1 MALQLTTKPSCKPS
15 IRGEIPLSSTFST
28 AQSVKKSP
36 KGPRNQ
42 VSKGMPSSSPAKTS
56 TSSLSLD
63 SVHSGQSSPSIDPNH
78 SQQTPNAAK
87 PPRSDSLET
96 QNQTPV
102 YTPTRDQPSSSR
114 FPPEQRASQSPPVV
128 NLRQNPHQQL
138 NTSPSSLSM
147 LPTGFASLHVGIG
160 SPKLEFG
167 RDWPGTGRRRRE
179 SSLGPEAVEN
189 DRLMRERAAQ
199 EQRRMEESGSGR
211 ENGGRGG
218 YVDRVSGLHSPPG
231 TESDIAP
238 SVEGN
243 HSLSR
248 NDDNVSARYEQQTS
262 PPQQSEYQSPP
273 SRRVPPSSS
282 SHHLSRRTSSY
293 SGSSTTHTPESTARQ
308 SHARQSLSPHKSSA
322 ASMSLSRS
330 SSSTSAA
337 RRSGSVSE
345 QRRAEIFGG
354 SRESPALELSKSQS
368 HSPNQTF
375 GSNGNP
381 SSPKRR
387 AGPPPLDL
395 SPSSDSRGYSPE
407 TNGTSKPQYPP
418 VAYSNKVRESV
429 HRLGSSSPH
438 PQSAETVKP
447 SVQGD
452 DNLEQRQ
459 RGRRQSQGE
468 IMDEKIKEIEEKI
481 AHVRVSP
488 RKRRSIDINSS
499 TTTTPVRENIRKY
512 TPHSHDG
519 GQLQGTE
526 ASPSAASPH
535 VGRSMT
541 RSMDLETA
549 MEMVNR
555 DSPLKHGS
563 YEHEAEEERMK
574 SGERSGGSG
583 SSRPRKALPAD
594 FRNGSFKT
602 ASSQLSN
609 DLAPSTRSR
618 LRQMIDSPA
627 HHHSPSP
634 LSSRFSTTS
643 RLARE
648 YDPVRSPSRASHRI
662 EGLERSSTVS
672 AFRARDPSGYAQRG
686 WSQSMSGLPHSTDA
700 GLHRRGS
707 PRELDRYLPESV
719 LDSPGNRSRYHE
731 RTSTAPNNPTDQEK
745 GTKVRRG
752 VSMLISERDLANAN
766 LDLNRRFN
774 PIAPGDSVSVIG
786 TKSERDT
793 GKGKE
798 KDPLDVIRRLEEQR
812 AESKRRW
819 EHMPRSST
827 SMSSMR
833 DIYRNPYPRMIP
845 ASVDIIRHRRS
856 MEHDAPASPL
866 YGRGGGSRL
875 SMVGPMGLP
884 MPATEPRQK
893 RSLTSLGGRSSASL
907 SLASSSEHGR
917 LLFDAYRSLES
928 KLSQDGLSTEVL
940 GPLGSAAK
948 ASESANTVLQTA
960 LNLVKQISLDA
971 VVDEDSTKVREGYK
985 ALTSLL
991 REAGRASDQNVR
1003 DMTRIMLELPKLLR
1017 HSNGHGMPPSTS
1029 FGSVRPRRSESLAA
1043 LLAHESPRH
1052 SSAGDERPRRW
1063 TPSAASVYSEAGA
1076 YESSPLQNQF
1086 GTSTPRRSFDV
1097 LRASTSIGDSYS
1109 PLSARSSRERERPG
1123 SAMSSLMNKVRNMGL
1138 TPKKGAPSPKSEL
1151 ATIEQSP
1158 DQPPAPQVPMQPYS
1172 LSPLPQ
1178 SSSRSSLA
1186 RSRSSHSSSSRSRS
1200 VSPEKASPAKS
1211 SPERLSA
1218 NILKKKSSVASN
1230 HTVKASFPSLPSTSR
1245 GKPTTAISQ
1254 VTAGDLT
1261 PETNAMLIHPRTT
1274 FGPED
1279 EPNSPMSRFSFRS
1292 SHQRMGS
1299 RDEEGS
1305 ENGDGEIDWTRERR
1319 DSGIESDAVSILE
1332 QNLVSAA
1339 KAREEGQNRKMER
1352 GTEGKREEEG
1362 KTKRM
1367 TDRLKASL
1375 RRSSNKH
1382 SGDV

>member
-1 MALQLTTKPSCKPS
+1 MLLLK
-15 IRGEIPLSSTFST
+15 F
-28 AQSVKKSP
+28 
-36 KGPRNQ
+36 
-42 VSKGMPSSSPAKTS
+42 
-56 TSSLSLD
+56 
-63 SVHSGQSSPSIDPNH
+63 
-78 SQQTPNAAK
+78 TPNA
-87 PPRSDSLET
+87 
-96 QNQTPV
+96 Q
-102 YTPTRDQPSSSR
+102 
-114 FPPEQRASQSPPVV
+114 
-128 NLRQNPHQQL
+128 
-138 NTSPSSLSM
+138 
-147 LPTGFASLHVGIG
+147 
-160 SPKLEFG
+160 
-167 RDWPGTGRRRRE
+167 
-179 SSLGPEAVEN
+179 
-189 DRLMRERAAQ
+189 
-199 EQRRMEESGSGR
+199 
-211 ENGGRGG
+211 
-218 YVDRVSGLHSPPG
+218 
-231 TESDIAP
+231 
-238 SVEGN
+238 
-243 HSLSR
+243 
-248 NDDNVSARYEQQTS
+248 
-262 PPQQSEYQSPP
+262 
-273 SRRVPPSSS
+273 
-282 SHHLSRRTSSY
+282 
-293 SGSSTTHTPESTARQ
+293 
-308 SHARQSLSPHKSSA
+308 
-322 ASMSLSRS
+322 
-330 SSSTSAA
+330 
-337 RRSGSVSE
+337 
-345 QRRAEIFGG
+345 
-354 SRESPALELSKSQS
+354 
-368 HSPNQTF
+368 
-375 GSNGNP
+375 
-381 SSPKRR
+381 
-387 AGPPPLDL
+387 
-395 SPSSDSRGYSPE
+395 
-407 TNGTSKPQYPP
+407 
-418 VAYSNKVRESV
+418 
-429 HRLGSSSPH
+429 
-438 PQSAETVKP
+438 
-447 SVQGD
+447 
-452 DNLEQRQ
+452 
-459 RGRRQSQGE
+459 
-468 IMDEKIKEIEEKI
+468 
-481 AHVRVSP
+481 
-488 RKRRSIDINSS
+488 
-499 TTTTPVRENIRKY
+499 
-512 TPHSHDG
+512 
-519 GQLQGTE
+519 
-526 ASPSAASPH
+526 
-535 VGRSMT
+535 
-541 RSMDLETA
+541 
-549 MEMVNR
+549 
-555 DSPLKHGS
+555 
-563 YEHEAEEERMK
+563 
-574 SGERSGGSG
+574 
-583 SSRPRKALPAD
+583 
-594 FRNGSFKT
+594 KT

-609 DLAPSTRSR
+609 DPAPSTRSR

-672 AFRARDPSGYAQRG
+672 AFRVRDPSGYAQRG
-686 WSQSMSGLPHSTDA
+686 WSQSLSGLPHSTDA
-700 GLHRRGS
+700 GLDQRGL

-731 RTSTAPNNPTDQEK
+731 RTSTVPNNATDQEK
-745 GTKVRRG
+745 GGKVRRG

-774 PIAPGDSVSVIG
+774 AIAPGDSVSVIG
-786 TKSERDT
+786 IKSERDT
-793 GKGKE
+793 GKEKE

-875 SMVGPMGLP
+875 SMLGPRGLP

-893 RSLTSLGGRSSASL
+893 RSYTSLGGRSSATL

-948 ASESANTVLQTA
+948 ASESVNTVLQTA

-971 VVDEDSTKVREGYK
+971 VMDEDSTKVREGHK

-1003 DMTRIMLELPKLLR
+1003 DMTRVMLELPKLLR

-1052 SSAGDERPRRW
+1052 GSASVERPRRW

-1086 GTSTPRRSFDV
+1086 GTGTPRRSFDV

-1109 PLSARSSRERERPG
+1109 PLSARSSREGGRPG

-1138 TPKKGAPSPKSEL
+1138 TPKKGASSPKSEL
-1151 ATIEQSP
+1151 ATIDQSP
-1158 DQPPAPQVPMQPYS
+1158 DQPPAPQVPMQPYA

-1186 RSRSSHSSSSRSRS
+1186 RSQSSHSSFSRSRS
-1200 VSPEKASPAKS
+1200 VSPEKASSAKS

-1299 RDEEGS
+1299 RDEGGS
-1305 ENGDGEIDWTRERR
+1305 ENGDGEIDWMRERR

-1332 QNLVSAA
+1332 QNLVLAA
-1339 KAREEGQNRKMER
+1339 KAREEGENRKMER
-1352 GTEGKREEEG
+1352 GAEGKREEEG